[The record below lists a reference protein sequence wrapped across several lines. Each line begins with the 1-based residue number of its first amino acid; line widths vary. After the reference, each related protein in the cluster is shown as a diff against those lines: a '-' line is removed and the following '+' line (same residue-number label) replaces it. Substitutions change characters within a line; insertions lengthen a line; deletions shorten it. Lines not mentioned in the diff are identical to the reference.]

1 MSPVALPTTGRSQRG
16 AALVVALLILLA
28 LTLVGT
34 ATARMSLLEERMTG
48 NAQDRNIA
56 FQAAEAALRAA
67 EGDLQAAVLPDF
79 TGTDGRYQPADPDD
93 DPVWKTVDWSDPDE
107 VTPYDGL
114 DDAPGVLSRATAA
127 YIFEQLPRIPS
138 PGESLS
144 ADAPVDEAA
153 FFRITAR
160 GAGVSGNAVVTL
172 QATYKR

>member
-1 MSPVALPTTGRSQRG
+1 MSPVALPMAGRHQRG

-28 LTLVGT
+28 LTIVGT

-67 EGDLQAAVLPDF
+67 EGDLQVSVLPDF
-79 TGTDGRYQPADPDD
+79 SGVEGRYQPADPDES
-93 DPVWKTVDWSDPDE
+93 PVWETVDWSDADE
-107 VTPYDGL
+107 ATPYDGL
-114 DDAPGVLSRATAA
+114 DDAPGALSRATAA
-127 YIFEQLPRIPS
+127 YIIEQLPRIPS

-160 GAGVSGNAVVTL
+160 GTGVGGNAVVTL
-172 QATYKR
+172 QSTYKR